1 MQFILTN
8 AGGCWYIRIQ
18 FKRRV
23 FKSPA
28 VQTSIFYIDSV
39 PLFWIFDDIPQWYT
53 IWNNIDKIAG
63 IAVTWNK
70 NIYCP
75 LFTD

>member
-1 MQFILTN
+1 M
-8 AGGCWYIRIQ
+8 
-18 FKRRV
+18 
-23 FKSPA
+23 
-28 VQTSIFYIDSV
+28 DSV
-39 PLFWIFDDIPQWYT
+39 LLFWIFDDIPQWYT

-70 NIYCP
+70 NVFCP